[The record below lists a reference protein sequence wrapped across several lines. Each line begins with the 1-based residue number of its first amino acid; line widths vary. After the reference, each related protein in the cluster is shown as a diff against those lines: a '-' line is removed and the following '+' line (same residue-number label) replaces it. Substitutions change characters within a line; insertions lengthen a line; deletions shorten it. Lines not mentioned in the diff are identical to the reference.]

1 MKKEDCFYFGKVVKT
16 HGIKGEISIRIDA
29 DEPTAYL
36 DLNYMFIEIT
46 NKLVPFFIASFKIL
60 GNKAYVALDTVNT
73 IELASSFA
81 GKDIYLPLELLPKL
95 NDDQF
100 YFHEINGFKIID
112 ETEGLIGELE
122 QVLEYPNQSLFQVF
136 KEGKEILIPIQ
147 DEIIKKVD
155 KKNKTIYIQAPEGLI
170 DLYLNS

>member
-36 DLNYMFIEIT
+36 DLEYMLIEIT
-46 NKLVPFFIASFKIL
+46 NKLVPFFIQSLKVL
-60 GNKAYVALDTVNT
+60 GNKAYVALDTVTT

-100 YFHEINGFKIID
+100 YFHEIDGYKIID
-112 ETEGLIGELE
+112 ETDGLIGVLAK
-122 QVLEYPNQSLFQVF
+122 VLEYPNQSLFQVF
-136 KEGKEILIPIQ
+136 KEEKEILIPIQ
-147 DEIIKKVD
+147 DEIIKRVD
-155 KKNKTIYIQAPEGLI
+155 KKNKTIFIKAPEGLI

>member
-36 DLNYMFIEIT
+36 DLEYMLIEIT
-46 NKLVPFFIASFKIL
+46 NKLVPFFIKSLKVL
-60 GNKAYVALDTVNT
+60 GNKAYVALDTVTT

-81 GKDIYLPLELLPKL
+81 GKDIYLPLTLLPKL

-100 YFHEINGFKIID
+100 YFHEIVGFKIID
-112 ETEGLIGELE
+112 EAEGLIGELAK
-122 QVLEYPNQSLFQVF
+122 VLEYPNQSLFQLF
-136 KEGKEILIPIQ
+136 KEEKEILIPIQ
-147 DEIIKKVD
+147 DEVIKRVD
-155 KKNKTIYIQAPEGLI
+155 KKNKTIYIQAPDGLI